1 LLNSLEPLPLRF
13 GDTGKRANLRLGYD
27 SLGGYLRG
35 KEKTAVDSPTSK
47 SINESISVFL
57 SPLPRPY
64 SVSVSLFASA
74 CLLQAGR
81 PFYRNTPGNSKAF

>member
-1 LLNSLEPLPLRF
+1 MN
-13 GDTGKRANLRLGYD
+13 
-27 SLGGYLRG
+27 SLGGKHKG
-35 KEKTAVDSPTSK
+35 EGKTAVDSPTSK

-64 SVSVSLFASA
+64 SVSVSLFAPA

-81 PFYRNTPGNSKAF
+81 PFYRNTPGN